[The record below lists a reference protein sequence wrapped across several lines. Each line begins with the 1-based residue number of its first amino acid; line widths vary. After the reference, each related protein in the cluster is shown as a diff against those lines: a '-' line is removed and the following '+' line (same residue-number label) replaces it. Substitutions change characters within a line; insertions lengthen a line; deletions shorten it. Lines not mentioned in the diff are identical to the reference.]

1 MSTLSKAYF
10 YGFPNSIAHQ
20 IEYIMS
26 IEQQKIILVEDEQGV
41 ADLIIQGLEE
51 DGYQVIHLGN
61 SEGLQMLLST
71 QDISLVLLDILLPGI
86 NGLEIC
92 RQIRSWGYGDL
103 PVMMLT
109 ALGTPEN
116 VVLGLD
122 NGADDYLSKPF
133 KLIELKA
140 RMRSLIRRKNSIIQA
155 TQKDHEQ
162 VQESYS
168 YGFLKIDDYKKI
180 AYCDE
185 QELNLTSTEYRLLLL
200 FMQSPKKVF
209 ERSLLLDK
217 VWGINFD
224 IGSNVVDV
232 YVNYLRK
239 KIEKVTSK
247 KAIHTVIGMGYVLKI
262 EE

>member
-1 MSTLSKAYF
+1 MSV
-10 YGFPNSIAHQ
+10 
-20 IEYIMS
+20 
-26 IEQQKIILVEDEQGV
+26 EQQKIILVEDEQGV
-41 ADLIIQGLEE
+41 ADLIVQGLEE
-51 DGYQVIHLGN
+51 DGYRVIHLNN
-61 SEGLQMLLST
+61 SEGLEVLLST
-71 QDISLVLLDILLPGI
+71 HDISLVLLDILLPGT

-92 RQIRSWGYGDL
+92 RQIRFWGYTDL

-140 RMRSLIRRKNSIIQA
+140 RIRSLIRRKHSIIQA
-155 TQKDHEQ
+155 TQKDQDHS
-162 VQESYS
+162 QEYK
-168 YGFLKIDDYKKI
+168 YGFLKVDDYKKV
-180 AYCDE
+180 AYCDD

-200 FMQSPKKVF
+200 FIQSPKKVF

-239 KIEKVTSK
+239 KIEKVTSI

-262 EE
+262 ED

>member
-1 MSTLSKAYF
+1 MSV
-10 YGFPNSIAHQ
+10 
-20 IEYIMS
+20 
-26 IEQQKIILVEDEQGV
+26 EQQKIILVEDEQGV
-41 ADLIIQGLEE
+41 ADLIVQGLEE
-51 DGYQVIHLGN
+51 DGYQVIHLNN
-61 SEGLQMLLST
+61 SERLEVLLST

-92 RQIRSWGYGDL
+92 RQIRFWGYTDL

-140 RMRSLIRRKNSIIQA
+140 RIRSLIRRKHSIIQA
-155 TQKDHEQ
+155 TQKEQEHVHE
-162 VQESYS
+162 VYK
-168 YGFLKIDDYKKI
+168 YGFLKINDYKKI
-180 AYCDE
+180 AYCDD

-200 FMQSPKKVF
+200 FIQSPKKVF